1 MGINQQYA
9 FKNKGLILAMDL
21 SLSCPA
27 FAVGCVEDGQ
37 VYILHLSHV
46 KTKSKD
52 SHGTRLRM
60 IFNHLEKVL
69 DEYPNIEYVVR
80 EKGFSRHAVTTQ
92 ALFKVVG
99 ISDLVVN
106 HFGHDAVTEIAPLTV
121 KKLITGNGKASKE
134 EVAKDVGR
142 FLATPLT
149 FKTDDESDAVGV
161 LIAYAIQKKLLN

>member
-1 MGINQQYA
+1 
-9 FKNKGLILAMDL
+9 MDL

-27 FAVGCVEDGQ
+27 FAVGYVEEGHI
-37 VYILHLSHV
+37 VIVHLSHV

-52 SHGTRLRM
+52 SHGTRLRL

-69 DEYPNIEYVVR
+69 DEFPDINHVVR

-99 ISDLVVN
+99 ISDLVAN
-106 HFGHDAVTEIAPLTV
+106 HFGHDVVTEIAPLTV

-134 EVAKDVGR
+134 EVAENVCR
-142 FLATPLT
+142 FLSTQVNFA
-149 FKTDDESDAVGV
+149 TDDESDAVGV
-161 LIAYAIQKKLLN
+161 LIAYALQKKLLV